1 MKGGIDLTQENQSYL
16 RFSLEE
22 SVWFQ
27 KGQEVEEL
35 YSISL
40 DPNVTLT
47 EDDHYV
53 YIRGT
58 LDLSGEYKNDEEE
71 EGDEDFTHAFLPK
84 SVQSVERHPD
94 GMIEFVH
101 RFPVDITIPSSRIAS
116 LEDIEVSI
124 QTFDYDILER
134 NCLKL
139 QADLFIS
146 GIYGETYEEPLENEN
161 DQVWDDES
169 MVVVDEREEV
179 AEEEDEA
186 VEIPI
191 DEVLS
196 QLEELTENAESV
208 DLNVEQLDE
217 AIGERE
223 EEIEIQGMDE
233 DEQDSFE
240 TVFSEDKDE
249 FYVEHTAARPP
260 IPDFQPIFRKS
271 EEKEGKLFEPFT
283 VEAKRAPDL
292 EKETEPLYT
301 SSPQELAPFDL
312 SVQQY
317 QEQTIKREAEPVF
330 LEKTEEIE
338 QEQEEVNVLHFV
350 KKSVAPVNNREQ
362 KQEVK
367 QEGQSET
374 KSKTSEALSIADFFG
389 RKQEEEQVRVKVCIV
404 QHGETVEDLAERYSV
419 SVQTLLQSNELQPN
433 QDIYEGQVLYVP
445 KSHSYKN

>member
-1 MKGGIDLTQENQSYL
+1 MHFYRN
-16 RFSLEE
+16 
-22 SVWFQ
+22 
-27 KGQEVEEL
+27 
-35 YSISL
+35 
-40 DPNVTLT
+40 
-47 EDDHYV
+47 
-53 YIRGT
+53 
-58 LDLSGEYKNDEEE
+58 LSK
-71 EGDEDFTHAFLPK
+71 
-84 SVQSVERHPD
+84 SVERHPD

-101 RFPVDITIPSSRIAS
+101 RFPVDITIPSSRIAT

-134 NCLKL
+134 SCLKL
-139 QADLFIS
+139 QAELFIS
-146 GIYGETYEEPLENEN
+146 GIYGETYEESLEKEN

-169 MVVVDEREEV
+169 IVVVDEREEV
-179 AEEEDEA
+179 AEEEEKA

-217 AIGERE
+217 ATGERE
-223 EEIEIQGMDE
+223 EEIEIQGVDE

-240 TVFSEDKDE
+240 TVSSEDKDE
-249 FYVEHTAARPP
+249 FYVEHTAALPP

-271 EEKEGKLFEPFT
+271 EEKEGELFEPFT

-292 EKETEPLYT
+292 EKETEPLYI
-301 SSPQELAPFDL
+301 SNLQELP
-312 SVQQY
+312 QY
-317 QEQTIKREAEPVF
+317 QEQTIKREAEPIF
-330 LEKTEEIE
+330 SEKTEEIE
-338 QEQEEVNVLHFV
+338 QEQEEGNILHFV
-350 KKSVAPVNNREQ
+350 KKSVTPVNVREQ

-367 QEGQSET
+367 QEEKSET
-374 KSKTSEALSIADFFG
+374 KSKTSESLSIADFFG

-433 QDIYEGQVLYVP
+433 QDIYEGQVLYIP